1 MVKPFP
7 ADDPVMISLKL
18 RLVTTRDY
26 IARWKLALLYAFP
39 IANSLWLGLLRGPQK
54 KSQDQKPDH
63 HGTISGRKAK
73 NNPTNPLTIGIE
85 GPQRAKKQSASAEAM
100 GKIVLGA
107 IFRFFL
113 AYLKKKQYLCSRKG
127 FLKMKLKEI
136 KQAIGSLA
144 EVSGDDE
151 LDICHLLTDSRQ
163 LGAEPGHTLFFAIR
177 TAQNDGA
184 KYIPELREKGV
195 QAFVTGDSIA
205 ALQALAAHV
214 REQFHGTV
222 IGITGSNGKTVVKE
236 WLYQLLKDDYTVI
249 RSPKSY
255 NSQIGVPLSVWGLE
269 PHLTSPQGEEHPL
282 LRRGTG
288 RGLLAIFE
296 AGISQPGEMERLEPM
311 IRPTIGVI
319 TYIGHE
325 HDENFSSLEQKR
337 EEKMKLFV
345 HSEQIIEDPTHQN
358 VRTCA
363 AVMRALGYDEE
374 VIAERILHQTHET
387 VLKVNLSALVDNV
400 RYFRSLL
407 KPETKLTC
415 MVKAFAYGAGS
426 VEVSRALQK
435 ANDSF
440 VHRTSSNGTLVD
452 YLAVAVADEG
462 VELRKAGITLPII
475 IMDPEVAAMDLILE
489 NNLEPNVYSH
499 QSLKTVIA
507 AAEAKG
513 LENVPIHI
521 KIDSGMHRLGFYKED
536 IPWLIG
542 KLQQTKAV
550 RVASVF
556 SHLAGSDEAQFDDFT
571 LQQIRYF
578 DDCAEE
584 LKNGLSDVA
593 GLSAERSILKHILNS
608 AGIERFTDYQ
618 FDMCR
623 LGIGLYG
630 FSFAG
635 ARLRNVCSLETTI
648 LSVKTVQAGETIG
661 YGRHTKLDED
671 RVIAVIPIGY
681 ADGFDRRFSNY
692 GGEVYIRG
700 KRCPVVGNVC
710 MDQAMIDVTG
720 TDARPGD
727 PVEIFGEHV
736 TLQELADKLGTI
748 TYEILTSVSR
758 RVQRLYFYE

>member
-1 MVKPFP
+1 M
-7 ADDPVMISLKL
+7 KL
-18 RLVTTRDY
+18 SE
-26 IARWKLALLYAFP
+26 I
-39 IANSLWLGLLRGPQK
+39 
-54 KSQDQKPDH
+54 
-63 HGTISGRKAK
+63 RKA
-73 NNPTNPLTIGIE
+73 I
-85 GPQRAKKQSASAEAM
+85 
-100 GKIVLGA
+100 GA
-107 IFRFFL
+107 IADVTGEDDL
-113 AYLKKKQYLCSRKG
+113 
-127 FLKMKLKEI
+127 EI
-136 KQAIGSLA
+136 RY
-144 EVSGDDE
+144 
-151 LDICHLLTDSRQ
+151 LLTDSRELEGVRVTGDGLRVTGFQ
-163 LGAEPGHTLFFAIR
+163 SKVESRNVTEPVESCQSKAEHTLFFAIK
-177 TAQNDGA
+177 TDKDDGA

-195 QAFVTGDSIA
+195 RAFVTGDSIA
-205 ALQALAAHV
+205 ALQALAAYV
-214 REQFHGTV
+214 RAQFKGTV

-236 WLYQLLKDDYTVI
+236 WLYQLLKDDYDII

-255 NSQIGVPLSVWGLE
+255 NSQIGVPLSVW
-269 PHLTSPQGEEHPL
+269 L
-282 LRRGTG
+282 LANADRSADCKTASLKDRFTERPAAPAGDKPC
-288 RGLLAIFE
+288 LAIFE
-296 AGISQPGEMERLEPM
+296 AGISQPGEMEKLEPM
-311 IRPTIGVI
+311 IRPDIGVI

-345 HSEQIIEDPTHQN
+345 HSEQVIEDPTHQN

-374 VIAERILHQTHET
+374 VIAERILRQTHET
-387 VLKVNLSALVDNV
+387 VLKVNLSALVGNV

-426 VEVSRALQK
+426 VEVSRALQE
-435 ANDSF
+435 AEGLRVTGDGLR
-440 VHRTSSNGTLVD
+440 VVD

-536 IPWLIG
+536 IPWLID

-578 DDCAEE
+578 DECAEE
-584 LKNGLSDVA
+584 LKKGLSDQVP
-593 GLSAERSILKHILNS
+593 GTTVIKHICNS

-635 ARLRNVCSLETTI
+635 AKLRNVCSLETTI
-648 LSVKTVQAGETIG
+648 LSVKTVKAGETIG

>member
-1 MVKPFP
+1 
-7 ADDPVMISLKL
+7 
-18 RLVTTRDY
+18 
-26 IARWKLALLYAFP
+26 
-39 IANSLWLGLLRGPQK
+39 
-54 KSQDQKPDH
+54 
-63 HGTISGRKAK
+63 
-73 NNPTNPLTIGIE
+73 
-85 GPQRAKKQSASAEAM
+85 
-100 GKIVLGA
+100 
-107 IFRFFL
+107 
-113 AYLKKKQYLCSRKG
+113 
-127 FLKMKLKEI
+127 MKLSEI
-136 KQAIGSLA
+136 RQAIGTLA
-144 EVSGDDE
+144 TVEGEDE
-151 LDICHLLTDSRQ
+151 LEIRHLLTDSRELEAHSTKAAQ
-163 LGAEPGHTLFFAIR
+163 TLFFAIR
-177 TAQNDGA
+177 TEKNDGA

-195 QAFVTGDSIA
+195 RAFVTGDAVA
-205 ALQALAAHV
+205 ALQALAAYV
-214 REQFHGTV
+214 RSQFHGTV

-255 NSQIGVPLSVWGLE
+255 NSQIGVPLSVWQLE
-269 PHLTSPQGEEHPL
+269 KL
-282 LRRGTG
+282 LKDSKDSKDSKD
-288 RGLLAIFE
+288 LNDLKEPIAIFE
-296 AGISQPGEMERLEPM
+296 AGISQPGEMERLEPV

-325 HDENFSSLEQKR
+325 HDENFASLEQKR

-345 HSEQIIEDPTHQN
+345 HSEQVIEDPTHQN

-374 VIAERILHQTHET
+374 TITERILHQTHET

-400 RYFRSLL
+400 RYFRGLL
-407 KPETKLTC
+407 RPQTKLTC

-435 ANDSF
+435 S
-440 VHRTSSNGTLVD
+440 GLVD

-489 NNLEPNVYSH
+489 NNLEPNVYSR

-513 LENVPIHI
+513 LEYYPIHI
-521 KIDSGMHRLGFYKED
+521 KIDSGMHRLGFYEED
-536 IPWLIG
+536 LPWLIDR
-542 KLQQTKAV
+542 LNHQKAV
-550 RVASVF
+550 SVRSVF
-556 SHLAGSDEAQFDDFT
+556 SHLAGSDEPQFDDFT

-578 DDCAEE
+578 DRCAEE
-584 LKNGLSDVA
+584 LKKGLNDQVP
-593 GLSAERSILKHILNS
+593 GTMVLKHILNS

-635 ARLRNVCSLETTI
+635 AKLRNVCTLETTI
-648 LSVKTVQAGETIG
+648 LSVKTVKAGETIG

-710 MDQAMIDVTG
+710 MDQAMVDVTG

-727 PVEIFGEHV
+727 PVEVFGEHMP
-736 TLQELADKLGTI
+736 LEELADKLGTI

>member
-1 MVKPFP
+1 M
-7 ADDPVMISLKL
+7 
-18 RLVTTRDY
+18 
-26 IARWKLALLYAFP
+26 LL
-39 IANSLWLGLLRGPQK
+39 S
-54 KSQDQKPDH
+54 
-63 HGTISGRKAK
+63 
-73 NNPTNPLTIGIE
+73 
-85 GPQRAKKQSASAEAM
+85 
-100 GKIVLGA
+100 
-107 IFRFFL
+107 
-113 AYLKKKQYLCSRKG
+113 
-127 FLKMKLKEI
+127 EI
-136 KQAIGSLA
+136 KQVIGGIA
-144 EVSGDDE
+144 QVTGDDA
-151 LDICHLLTDSRQ
+151 LDIRHLLIDSRQ
-163 LGAEPGHTLFFAIR
+163 LKASGEWRMDEVLFFALK
-177 TAQNDGA
+177 TAKNDGA
-184 KYIPELREKGV
+184 KYIPELEAKGV
-195 QAFVTGDSIA
+195 RAFVTGDALA

-214 REQFHGTV
+214 RAQFQGTV

-255 NSQIGVPLSVWGLE
+255 NSQIGVPLSVWQLSA
-269 PHLTSPQGEEHPL
+269 LSPQPSGKP
-282 LRRGTG
+282 
-288 RGLLAIFE
+288 LLAIFE
-296 AGISQPGEMERLEPM
+296 AGISQPGEMEKLERI

-325 HDENFSSLEQKR
+325 HDENFESLEQKR
-337 EEKMKLFV
+337 EEKNKLFV
-345 HSEQIIEDPTHQN
+345 HSKTVIEDPTHQN

-374 VIAERILHQTHET
+374 TIAARILQQTHET

-426 VEVSRALQK
+426 VEVSKALQ
-435 ANDSF
+435 AS
-440 VHRTSSNGTLVD
+440 GLVD

-462 VELRKAGITLPII
+462 VELRRAGITLPII

-499 QSLKTVIA
+499 QSLKTVVA

-513 LENVPIHI
+513 LENIPIHV

-536 IPWLIG
+536 IPWLIE
-542 KLQQTKAV
+542 KLRGTKAV

-571 LQQIRYF
+571 LSQIHYF
-578 DDCAEE
+578 DACAEE
-584 LKNGLSDVA
+584 LKNGLSPLA
-593 GLSAERSILKHILNS
+593 SRPSPILKHICNS
-608 AGIERFTDYQ
+608 AGIERFADYQ

-630 FSFAG
+630 FSFVG
-635 ARLRNVCSLETTI
+635 AKLRNVCTLETTI
-648 LSVKTVQAGETIG
+648 LSVKTVKAGETIG
-661 YGRHTKLDED
+661 YGRHTTLKED
-671 RVIAVIPIGY
+671 RTIAVIPIGY

-692 GGEVYIRG
+692 GGEVWVRG

-720 TDARPGD
+720 ADARPGD
-727 PVEIFGEHV
+727 IAEVFGEHMP
-736 TLQELADKLGTI
+736 LEELADKLGTI

-758 RVQRLYFYE
+758 RVQRVYFYE